1 MKSLSYIEDV
11 KRLKAQQN
19 QLLMAQ
25 KNTATV
31 VTQQNT
37 IAQSQYQPAVT
48 ILKSVPVQ
56 EQVTYKAPVNHQTS
70 SVPDNYSLLTKISN
84 LESILLQK
92 DSEIQGL
99 TAHNRS
105 LVEEIVEM
113 REDKKELRN
122 DKLHLASEVLQLK
135 QLLEEKHAKIEELTQ
150 KLMTLEFEQL
160 SITNNSL
167 IAQNQIQNPL
177 PQQLNILGGQ
187 TVESVLLNQSSV
199 LNDSEE
205 F

>member
-1 MKSLSYIEDV
+1 MKNLSHIEDV

-19 QLLMAQ
+19 QLLAAQ
-25 KNTATV
+25 KNN

-37 IAQSQYQPAVT
+37 IVQSQYEPAVT
-48 ILKSVPVQ
+48 VLKSVPVQ
-56 EQVTYKAPVNHQTS
+56 EQVTYKAPVHHQTS
-70 SVPDNYSLLTKISN
+70 TAQDNSSFLTKISN
-84 LESILLQK
+84 LENILLQK

-99 TAHNRS
+99 TSHNRS
-105 LVEEIVEM
+105 LVEEIVEL
-113 REDKKELRN
+113 REDKKELRS

-177 PQQLNILGGQ
+177 PQQLNILGGE
-187 TVESVLLNQSSV
+187 TVESILLSQSSI
-199 LNDSEE
+199 LSNSEE

>member
-1 MKSLSYIEDV
+1 MKNLSHIEDV

-19 QLLMAQ
+19 QLLAAQ
-25 KNTATV
+25 KNAALQ
-31 VTQQNT
+31 QQNT
-37 IAQSQYQPAVT
+37 IVQSQYQPAVT

-56 EQVTYKAPVNHQTS
+56 ESVTYKAPVHHQTS
-70 SVPDNYSLLTKISN
+70 TAPDNSSFLTKISN

-99 TAHNRS
+99 TAHNQS

-122 DKLHLASEVLQLK
+122 DKLHLASEVSQLK
-135 QLLEEKHAKIEELTQ
+135 QLLEAKEAKIEELKQ
-150 KLMTLEFEQL
+150 RVMTLEFEQL

-167 IAQNQIQNPL
+167 IGQNNQIQNPP
-177 PQQLNILGGQ
+177 PQQLNILNGQ
-187 TVESVLLNQSSV
+187 TLESILLSQYSI
-199 LNDSEE
+199 LTDPEE

>member
-1 MKSLSYIEDV
+1 MKNLSHIEDV

-19 QLLMAQ
+19 QLLAAQ
-25 KNTATV
+25 KSTA

-37 IAQSQYQPAVT
+37 VVQSQYQPAVT

-56 EQVTYKAPVNHQTS
+56 EPVAYKAPVNHQINS
-70 SVPDNYSLLTKISN
+70 SQDNFSLLTKISN

-99 TAHNRS
+99 TAHNQS
-105 LVEEIVEM
+105 LAEEIVEM

-150 KLMTLEFEQL
+150 KLMALEFEQF

-167 IAQNQIQNPL
+167 IAQNNQIQNPP

-187 TVESVLLNQSSV
+187 TVESVLLSQSSI
-199 LNDSEE
+199 LSDLEN